1 MGEGMKRLARFFQ
14 RAALLA
20 GAVLFAGLAAA
31 GLFVTAHLCKQSWS
45 HEAIVFTQD
54 GLMTNMLLVLL
65 MTAGTL
71 LVLRGICRFSGV
83 KLGAGLLGA
92 WCAMTLLLVIGA
104 NVVQMYDFAYVI
116 EGAELFA
123 RGNYKPLEIDYF
135 NVYSYQLGICLPME
149 IMKRVLPGLNLSLF
163 MQGLNVFLSAGI
175 AAALCVLSRVLFGEK
190 EAKAALLLFVLFLP
204 MALQCIFVY
213 GTLPML
219 LMASLAVLCF
229 ALYLKK
235 RKARL
240 GVGYVLC
247 IAAAYM
253 LKPNAAV
260 PLIALFI
267 CAVLDVME
275 SRDWKLLGF
284 AAVSVALSVLLLR
297 AVIAQY
303 ELRAGVKLTG
313 DVSML
318 ARLVMGLQRGGA
330 EAGWF
335 NRYTERFFPFDVTA
349 QQEFEIASADLAAR
363 LQEMK
368 ADPGMAR
375 TFFKD
380 KLLSQW
386 LEPSYGAMW
395 YGDLCAHS
403 GALGEM
409 TKAVFEDGGTLRR
422 VLEGYMAV
430 FQKMIYLLF
439 AVGLFGLARE
449 KKAAGAALA
458 LVISAIGGCL
468 YHMIFEAKAQ
478 YLYMYIMLMMPL
490 AARGLCMI
498 GNGYGCGG
506 RQK

>member
-1 MGEGMKRLARFFQ
+1 MGEGMKRLARFLQ
-14 RAALLA
+14 GAALLG
-20 GAVLFAGLAAA
+20 GAALFAGLFAA
-31 GLFVTAHLCKQSWS
+31 GLFVTAHLGKQSWS

-54 GLMTNMLLVLL
+54 SFLANALLVLL
-65 MTAGTL
+65 MTAGML
-71 LVLRGICRFSGV
+71 LALRGIARFSGV
-83 KLGAGLLGA
+83 KLTAGLLGA
-92 WCAMTLLLVIGA
+92 WCALTLVLVIGA
-104 NVVQMYDFAYVI
+104 NVVQMYDFAYVL

-149 IMKRVLPGLNLSLF
+149 MIKRVLLGLNLSLF

-175 AAALCVLSRVLFGEK
+175 AAALTLLCRVLFGER
-190 EAKAALLLFVLFLP
+190 EARAALLLFVLFLP

-235 RKARL
+235 RKTRFGA
-240 GVGYVLC
+240 GYVLC

-284 AAVSVALSVLLLR
+284 AAVSVLLSVLLLR
-297 AVIAQY
+297 AVIMQY

-335 NRYTERFFPFDVTA
+335 NRYTERFFPLDITA

-363 LQEMK
+363 LHEME
-368 ADPGMAR
+368 ANPGMALA
-375 TFFKD
+375 FFKD

-403 GALGEM
+403 GALGET
-409 TKAVFEDGGTLRR
+409 TKAIFLDGGAVRR
-422 VLEGYMAV
+422 ALEGYMAV

-439 AVGLFGLARE
+439 AVGLFGLARQRR
-449 KKAAGAALA
+449 AAGAALA
-458 LVISAIGGCL
+458 LVLSAIGGCL

-478 YLYMYIMLMMPL
+478 YLYMYIMLMMPV

-498 GNGYGCGG
+498 GNWLWCGG
-506 RQK
+506 KKK